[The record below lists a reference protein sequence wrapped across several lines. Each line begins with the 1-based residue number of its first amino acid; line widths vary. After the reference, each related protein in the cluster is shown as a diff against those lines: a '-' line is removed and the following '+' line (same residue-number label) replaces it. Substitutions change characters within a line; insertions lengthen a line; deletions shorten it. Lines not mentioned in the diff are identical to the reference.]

1 MGACLDAVIP
11 YVKARKQF
19 GKPIGRMQLIQ
30 AKLADMYTR
39 FMASRELVYSVA
51 RSADAG
57 NMSPSLCASA
67 ILFSAESATKVA
79 LDAVQCLGGY
89 GYMNEYPVAKLLR
102 DAKLYEIGAGTS
114 EIRRIVIAKDIIK
127 KPLDI

>member
-1 MGACLDAVIP
+1 MAACLDAVIP

-19 GKPIGRMQLIQ
+19 GKPICKMQLIQ

-39 FMASRELVYSVA
+39 FMAARELVYSVA
-51 RSADAG
+51 RAADAG
-57 NMSPSLCASA
+57 NMSHSLCASA
-67 ILFSAESATKVA
+67 ILFSAESATQVA

-89 GYMNEYPVAKLLR
+89 GYMNEYPVARLLR